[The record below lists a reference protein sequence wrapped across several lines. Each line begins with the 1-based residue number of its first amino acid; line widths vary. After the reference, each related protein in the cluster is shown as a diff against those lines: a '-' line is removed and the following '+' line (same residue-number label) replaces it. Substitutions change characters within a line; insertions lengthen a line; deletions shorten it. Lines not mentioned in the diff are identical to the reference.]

1 MKRLTI
7 LLVLAVVVF
16 TLVPLPAHSISW
28 DPSKP
33 RYVHRPDRLPTPIS
47 ELDPYDIENS
57 ARPGK
62 GQVFLPYGW
71 LDLGFRL
78 YWFVN
83 GIVADDNTGVTVEED
98 DVRTGNTTA
107 NTAGPVNQDAGR

>member
-7 LLVLAVVVF
+7 LLMVAVVGF
-16 TLVPLPAHSISW
+16 TLLPPPAQSISW
-28 DPSKP
+28 DPAKP
-33 RYVHRPDRLPTPIS
+33 RYVHRVDQLPAPVN
-47 ELDPYDIENS
+47 EVDPFDIERS
-57 ARPGK
+57 ARPGG

-83 GIVADDNTGVTVEED
+83 DMVADEDTNVTGVTVEED

-107 NTAGPVNQDAGR
+107 NTASGTGAN